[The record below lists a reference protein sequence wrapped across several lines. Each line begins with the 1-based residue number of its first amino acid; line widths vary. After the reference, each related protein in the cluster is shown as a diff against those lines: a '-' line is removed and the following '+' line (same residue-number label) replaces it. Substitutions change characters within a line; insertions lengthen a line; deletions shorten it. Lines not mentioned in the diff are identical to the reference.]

1 MSQKVNESFYDSS
14 EVVASLQ
21 QWPRIQAEWD
31 DRKSNEIQNNYYARM
46 KDLCEQLIEL
56 SFETQ
61 DSVNAIVRTLND
73 L

>member
-21 QWPRIQAEWD
+21 QWPRIQAVWD
-31 DRKSNEIQNNYYARM
+31 DRKSNEIQNSYYARM
-46 KDLCEQLIEL
+46 KDLCEKLIEL